1 MPSKKPAPKEV
12 LKMDTKPQSSTAST
26 GKKTEVKVDAPEIDS
41 ESLVVH
47 VDDTQNDLDADLI
60 NSKDDTGATQTEGKK
75 EVESKDEKPKTE
87 EAKPEE
93 MPSSKDEPSKENLT
107 ETKEKETSEK
117 TTDSKTDK
125 KPEDKKEEKD
135 TKSATKRSVWFV

>member
-12 LKMDTKPQSSTAST
+12 LKMDTKPQRSTAST

-60 NSKDDTGATQTEGKK
+60 NSKDALQMKW
-75 EVESKDEKPKTE
+75 
-87 EAKPEE
+87 
-93 MPSSKDEPSKENLT
+93 SSKIYFFFQTTFL
-107 ETKEKETSEK
+107 EKIAVGPTYVCRLNK
-117 TTDSKTDK
+117 L
-125 KPEDKKEEKD
+125 
-135 TKSATKRSVWFV
+135 